1 MAKDISW
8 FAWMVNILMEAKCE
22 MVDTLF
28 MYYLIIYMTQQL
40 FLFIAMALQLIIKKL
55 PGSYSEYAIA
65 THTKYIGAVKLVL
78 GIIGV
83 ICFLNNLINAVTLTV
98 FLGIDIFLVPVVIQV
113 TEIRADPNVIK
124 PVKFQK
130 TPEKS

>member
-1 MAKDISW
+1 
-8 FAWMVNILMEAKCE
+8 
-22 MVDTLF
+22 
-28 MYYLIIYMTQQL
+28 MTQQL
-40 FLFIAMALQLIIKKL
+40 FLFIAMALQFFIKKL

-83 ICFLNNLINAVTLTV
+83 ICFLNNLINAVVSFIWIKLFTVIKFQTLTV

-113 TEIRADPNVIK
+113 TEIRADPNIIK